1 MGFRFVTNLQFKMD
15 KRSGDD
21 DSNKYPVKLKRSSG
35 WARKKETDRQ
45 KLKAIAHD
53 KNQQKLNFGFI
64 PSTRPSIEVALH
76 FDTVPSITNNDST
89 QNSIVNM
96 QPSISE
102 PSCSNIIKHT
112 NIINITKDE
121 MLDMKCSNN
130 ESTQD
135 LNVNIQPSIPSSI
148 EFDKRNIVDFGNDIV
163 PNDSLH
169 EDEVAQNSESDLDD
183 NFLIDIS
190 SNNFKAL
197 SHNSS
202 LAEKLRFMSN
212 HPIQPQYDQLPFN
225 AYKIYFRTLSNTDNT
240 QIPRNWLSFD
250 GKNEKLFCAVCLA
263 FSVNK
268 ESISVQGVQV
278 SAKNIYK
285 QIKVH
290 ENSKTHDEA
299 VYAYMQAKKVKDV
312 SSLIDINQRNCRVIQ
327 VQEHRLFLSRII
339 EGIIYIGRQGIAYR
353 AHKGEQAYTLDD
365 RSMNHGN
372 FLELLMCWSKFDP
385 ILEKYLNIA
394 IEKSKNRSTLS
405 GGRGRGSLV
414 TFLSKTTINK
424 IINLISQWIQ
434 EEIGK
439 EVKKAKFYSL
449 LIDSTQDVSVTDQ
462 LAVCVRYV
470 IQTEVKERLIQ
481 FLPVQSSKAIDLYNL
496 IKNVLEDIGLSLSNI
511 VSQAYD
517 GAANLSGI
525 HNGLQALIKKD
536 APQSI
541 HTHCFSHLLNLTLTQ
556 AADSCSEA
564 INLFGL
570 LDRLAVFFSQSY
582 KRMGMW
588 KQNVIKNSVGS
599 EKMLRLQKIGQ
610 TRWWSRDVALNNVF
624 DPLFT
629 PTKEKHRFIT
639 VIKALLAVANG
650 KDFDLG
656 AKSEALNIINNLLK
670 FETILTAYVFQ
681 SLFVL
686 SSTASSCL
694 QSKKLNYTQGYKLLH
709 NLKSKLIEGV
719 NNFEII
725 FIRTTEFIE
734 YLQTI
739 LEKMDG
745 TDNIFWSSTFMK
757 KRKLFKKK
765 MSGELTAD
773 ERLVD
778 EKKLFE
784 VEVYKVVYNN
794 ALAKLSNRYVLV

>member
-1 MGFRFVTNLQFKMD
+1 MD
-15 KRSGDD
+15 KCSGDD
-21 DSNKYPVKLKRSSG
+21 DNNKYPVKLKRSSG
-35 WARKKETDRQ
+35 WARKKEIDKQ
-45 KLKAIAHD
+45 KLNTIAHD
-53 KNQQKLNFGFI
+53 KNKKKLNFGFI

-89 QNSIVNM
+89 QKTIVNM

-112 NIINITKDE
+112 NIINNIPKDE
-121 MLDMKCSNN
+121 MLDMQCSNN

-148 EFDKRNIVDFGNDIV
+148 EFDKRNIVDCGNDIV
-163 PNDSLH
+163 PNDSL
-169 EDEVAQNSESDLDD
+169 EDER
-183 NFLIDIS
+183 FLIILRWLKNYVS
-190 SNNFKAL
+190 CQIIPY
-197 SHNSS
+197 SHSMINYH
-202 LAEKLRFMSN
+202 LTHIKYIFVHYL
-212 HPIQPQYDQLPFN
+212 IL
-225 AYKIYFRTLSNTDNT
+225 
-240 QIPRNWLSFD
+240 IPRNWLSFD

-268 ESISVQGVQV
+268 ESIFVQDVQV

-365 RSMNHGN
+365 KSMNHGN

-439 EVKKAKFYSL
+439 EVKKVKFYSL
-449 LIDSTQDVSVTDQ
+449 LMDSTQDVSVTDQ

-470 IQTEVKERLIQ
+470 IQTEVKERLIK
-481 FLPVQSSKAIDLYNL
+481 FLPVQLSKAIDLYNL
-496 IKNVLEDIGLSLSNI
+496 IKNILEDIGLSLSNI

-541 HTHCFSHLLNLTLTQ
+541 HIHCFSHLLNLTLTQ
-556 AADSCSEA
+556 ASASCSEA

-610 TRWWSRDVALNNVF
+610 TRWWSRDVALNNIF

-639 VIKALLAVANG
+639 VIKALLAVANV
-650 KDFDLG
+650 KDFDFG

-694 QSKKLNYTQGYKLLH
+694 RSKKLNYTQGYKRLH
-709 NLKSKLIEGV
+709 NLKAKLIEGV
-719 NNFEII
+719 KNFEII

-757 KRKLFKKK
+757 KRKRFKKK
-765 MSGELTAD
+765 ISGELTED

-794 ALAKLSNRYVLV
+794 ALAKLSNRYMINEDLIQDAAFFDPRTFSKLKSPGFMFPE

>member
-1 MGFRFVTNLQFKMD
+1 
-15 KRSGDD
+15 
-21 DSNKYPVKLKRSSG
+21 
-35 WARKKETDRQ
+35 
-45 KLKAIAHD
+45 
-53 KNQQKLNFGFI
+53 
-64 PSTRPSIEVALH
+64 
-76 FDTVPSITNNDST
+76 
-89 QNSIVNM
+89 
-96 QPSISE
+96 
-102 PSCSNIIKHT
+102 
-112 NIINITKDE
+112 
-121 MLDMKCSNN
+121 MLDMQCSNN

-148 EFDKRNIVDFGNDIV
+148 EFDKRNIVDCGNDIV
-163 PNDSLH
+163 PNDSL
-169 EDEVAQNSESDLDD
+169 EDEVAQSSESDLDD

-202 LAEKLRFMSN
+202 MAEKLRFMSN
-212 HPIQPQYDQLPFN
+212 HPIQPQ
-225 AYKIYFRTLSNTDNT
+225 
-240 QIPRNWLSFD
+240 NWLSFD

-268 ESISVQGVQV
+268 ESIFVQDVQV

-365 RSMNHGN
+365 KSMNHGN

-439 EVKKAKFYSL
+439 EVKKVKFYSL
-449 LIDSTQDVSVTDQ
+449 LMDSTQDVSVTDQ

-470 IQTEVKERLIQ
+470 IQTEVKERLIK
-481 FLPVQSSKAIDLYNL
+481 FLPVQLSKAIDLYNL
-496 IKNVLEDIGLSLSNI
+496 IKNILEDIGLSLSNI

-541 HTHCFSHLLNLTLTQ
+541 HIHCFSHLLNLTLTQ
-556 AADSCSEA
+556 ASASCSEA

-610 TRWWSRDVALNNVF
+610 TRWWSRDVALNNIF

-639 VIKALLAVANG
+639 VIKALLAVANV
-650 KDFDLG
+650 KDFDFG

-670 FETILTAYVFQ
+670 FETILTA
-681 SLFVL
+681 
-686 SSTASSCL
+686 
-694 QSKKLNYTQGYKLLH
+694 
-709 NLKSKLIEGV
+709 
-719 NNFEII
+719 
-725 FIRTTEFIE
+725 
-734 YLQTI
+734 
-739 LEKMDG
+739 
-745 TDNIFWSSTFMK
+745 
-757 KRKLFKKK
+757 KRFKKK
-765 MSGELTAD
+765 ISGELTED

-794 ALAKLSNRYVLV
+794 ALAKLSNRYMINEDLIQDAAFFDPRTFSKLKSPGFMFPE